1 MDIDILKAKR
11 KSLRAAFSMCC
22 NGISN
27 RTETLSKN
35 EVNALYKQLQDKF
48 SRLETIQEEISDF
61 LLTSHDLKDTYQE
74 DFSKAEEY
82 RDKFSQIF
90 SILEASQ
97 EQEILVSEE
106 NNSVQKRK
114 FKLPKLE
121 LRKFSGE
128 LKDYLAFWS
137 QFEKIHMDATIAE
150 EDKFQYLLQCLV
162 LDSKAARLVSSF
174 PPTKNN
180 YLKAITQLKE
190 RFGRDELLVQIYVRD
205 LLSIVMKNAAGRI
218 KGDLSELYDLLESKL
233 MVLESLGRT
242 KEKFAEFL
250 EPLVE
255 SCLPENVLRA
265 WERSRSV
272 EDSSP
277 QDSAR
282 SLDKLLCFLRS
293 EVQSEEMIK
302 LARTGL
308 GASRVSHPR
317 SHPDE
322 ADCSTAAA
330 LVNFQDNSGRRNF
343 RCIFCDKPHNSSE
356 CFSARKLPLEEK
368 RKLLVQK
375 HACFRCLKTGHVS
388 RSCKYKVKCL
398 SCDKNHYTIMCADKE
413 SAKSNDENTVVS
425 SSVLSNQ
432 SVNETVYLQ
441 TLVLRIEHNG
451 KELKIRTILD
461 SGSQKSYISER
472 VIKVLQLRPKSKQT
486 VVHDTYA
493 HSIEVLSQ
501 KKICGFVPK
510 IVDIHTLQELKEKNI
525 TLSDLEAKEHDIELL
540 LGADVIGN
548 ILTDN
553 SLKLSSGVTVV
564 QTKLGY
570 TVIGKTNTIHNSLC
584 NNVVSLHCA
593 NFTVTDL
600 WNLDAIGITDP
611 TEDAKRKHA
620 HFDFLNQFKENL
632 SVLPDGRYQL
642 PLPFKFEKTQL
653 PNKKSATFK
662 RHQRMCQRIDEQNL
676 LNEYEVVFRQWED
689 LQIIEEVPK
698 TEVDNFGYYL
708 PHRPVMK
715 QASQTMKIRPVFDAS
730 ARDKSQPSLN
740 DCLNRGPNLIELIPD
755 IIDRFRLYPI
765 GLSHCRVVFG
775 ICSSPFQLSAC
786 IDHLLE
792 NSPARFDDVTQKLKH
807 SFYVDNC
814 VTGVT
819 DIKEQESFIN
829 KAIEVMARGCFN
841 LRGWESNVP
850 GRYIFRSSGVTSLLG
865 LLWDLDQDTLK
876 CILSPTTLLPK
887 VLLQEAW
894 KLKLKWDDPLPENIQ
909 KNFRKWRDEI
919 VYLEKVNI
927 PRYVEINENSEL
939 HLFVDACKSSYGACV
954 YIRTVTPLGVKI
966 RLIRAKSR
974 VAPLKTMTIPR
985 LELMACCIGARLV
998 HSVYAALDVP
1008 DLKIIAWSD
1017 SMVALWWL
1025 KNHGDWS
1032 VFVANRVNEIN
1043 SLVPSQF
1050 WRHVPGE
1057 LNPADLLSRDIYP
1070 RLFSDSLWWEGP
1082 SWLLEPPSN
1091 WPIDRLAC
1099 ETSEVEREKKESE
1112 CLFTQRLIEYYHRQ
1126 NCHAGTHILLGIL
1139 RERFWIVRSRRVVRK
1154 IVRSCIRCKRYKCK
1168 SPNSEPVSLPGD
1180 RVNDAA
1186 VFEVVGVDLAGPLY
1200 VKGGQKSW
1208 TVLFTCATYRA
1219 VHLELT
1225 SSLSTDA
1232 FLLSLRRFIARRGR
1246 PRVIYFDNGTN
1257 FRGAHGELSGIDWEK
1272 VLKLATVQRIIW
1284 KFNPPTAGWWERLV
1298 RVLKEL
1304 LRRTLGNAILTTEEL
1319 QTVLCDC
1326 ESVINSRPLTY
1337 LSENSDDLVPLSPTM
1352 FLVENRNLDV
1362 PDIVYRDTVNLRKR
1376 VRYRQKLLNDLRHR
1390 FRKEYLGLLIQNKN
1404 KKGPL
1409 LEERLGEIVLIGD
1422 DIKKRMHWP
1431 LAKVIRL
1438 ISGKDGKIRTVELKT
1453 HTGTMLRPIQRVYPL
1468 EVQSTETPNDPL
1480 NDCTITNPISYI
1492 SSDNLSDPNDSSNV
1506 LPRVSKY
1513 GRVIKVPE
1521 KLDLFNQV
1529 LHVFESK

>member
-27 RTETLSKN
+27 RIETETLSRN

-48 SRLETIQEEISDF
+48 SRLETIQEEISDL
-61 LLTSHDLKDTYQE
+61 LLTCHDLKNTYQE

-82 RDKFSQIF
+82 RDKFCQIF

-97 EQEILVSEE
+97 EQQILVSEE

-121 LRKFSGE
+121 LRTFSGE
-128 LKDYLAFWS
+128 PKDYLAFWS

-162 LDSKAARLVSSF
+162 PDSKAARLVSSF

-233 MVLESLGRT
+233 MALESLGRT

-282 SLDKLLCFLRS
+282 SLDKLLCFLRN

-308 GASRVSHPR
+308 GASRVSHHPR

-451 KELKIRTILD
+451 KELKVRTILD
-461 SGSQKSYISER
+461 NGSQKSYISES

-486 VVHDTYA
+486 VVHGLFGGRETSPHSHLVFDVYLKNFEDTYA

-510 IVDIHTLQELKEKNI
+510 IVDIHTLQELEEKNI

-564 QTKLGY
+564 QTKFGY

-593 NFTVTDL
+593 FTVTDL

-642 PLPFKFEKTQL
+642 PLPFKFETQL
-653 PNKKSATFK
+653 PNNKSATFK

-676 LNEYEVVFRQWED
+676 LNEYEVVFKQWED
-689 LQIIEEVPK
+689 LQIIEEVRK

-715 QASQTMKIRPVFDAS
+715 QAIQTMKIRPVFDAS

-765 GLSHCRVVFG
+765 GLSSDIEKAFLQLSIIPEHRDYLRFFLPNVEESKIYRHCRVVFG
-775 ICSSPFQLSAC
+775 ICSSLFQLSAC

-807 SFYVDNC
+807 SF
-814 VTGVT
+814 
-819 DIKEQESFIN
+819 
-829 KAIEVMARGCFN
+829 
-841 LRGWESNVP
+841 
-850 GRYIFRSSGVTSLLG
+850 
-865 LLWDLDQDTLK
+865 
-876 CILSPTTLLPK
+876 
-887 VLLQEAW
+887 
-894 KLKLKWDDPLPENIQ
+894 
-909 KNFRKWRDEI
+909 
-919 VYLEKVNI
+919 
-927 PRYVEINENSEL
+927 
-939 HLFVDACKSSYGACV
+939 
-954 YIRTVTPLGVKI
+954 
-966 RLIRAKSR
+966 
-974 VAPLKTMTIPR
+974 
-985 LELMACCIGARLV
+985 
-998 HSVYAALDVP
+998 
-1008 DLKIIAWSD
+1008 
-1017 SMVALWWL
+1017 
-1025 KNHGDWS
+1025 
-1032 VFVANRVNEIN
+1032 
-1043 SLVPSQF
+1043 
-1050 WRHVPGE
+1050 
-1057 LNPADLLSRDIYP
+1057 
-1070 RLFSDSLWWEGP
+1070 
-1082 SWLLEPPSN
+1082 
-1091 WPIDRLAC
+1091 
-1099 ETSEVEREKKESE
+1099 
-1112 CLFTQRLIEYYHRQ
+1112 
-1126 NCHAGTHILLGIL
+1126 
-1139 RERFWIVRSRRVVRK
+1139 
-1154 IVRSCIRCKRYKCK
+1154 
-1168 SPNSEPVSLPGD
+1168 
-1180 RVNDAA
+1180 
-1186 VFEVVGVDLAGPLY
+1186 
-1200 VKGGQKSW
+1200 
-1208 TVLFTCATYRA
+1208 
-1219 VHLELT
+1219 
-1225 SSLSTDA
+1225 
-1232 FLLSLRRFIARRGR
+1232 
-1246 PRVIYFDNGTN
+1246 
-1257 FRGAHGELSGIDWEK
+1257 
-1272 VLKLATVQRIIW
+1272 
-1284 KFNPPTAGWWERLV
+1284 
-1298 RVLKEL
+1298 
-1304 LRRTLGNAILTTEEL
+1304 
-1319 QTVLCDC
+1319 
-1326 ESVINSRPLTY
+1326 
-1337 LSENSDDLVPLSPTM
+1337 
-1352 FLVENRNLDV
+1352 
-1362 PDIVYRDTVNLRKR
+1362 
-1376 VRYRQKLLNDLRHR
+1376 
-1390 FRKEYLGLLIQNKN
+1390 
-1404 KKGPL
+1404 
-1409 LEERLGEIVLIGD
+1409 
-1422 DIKKRMHWP
+1422 
-1431 LAKVIRL
+1431 
-1438 ISGKDGKIRTVELKT
+1438 
-1453 HTGTMLRPIQRVYPL
+1453 
-1468 EVQSTETPNDPL
+1468 
-1480 NDCTITNPISYI
+1480 
-1492 SSDNLSDPNDSSNV
+1492 
-1506 LPRVSKY
+1506 
-1513 GRVIKVPE
+1513 
-1521 KLDLFNQV
+1521 
-1529 LHVFESK
+1529 